1 MVSCLYQRFFST
13 TKRPIELISPSRTAS
28 ISGGRLSALL
38 MDGVHLGE
46 ITGCGTLEAWD
57 VIVLGDGPAA
67 LRSAA
72 EAAKQ
77 GATTLVLSVNALGS
91 DTHLAQDGLAAPLQ
105 ESNNRGH
112 REDTIRAGVYLNDQ
126 DIVASRT
133 AGATRQVDL
142 LERWG
147 VNFRRD
153 AHGLP
158 SARKAPGHAMTRN
171 IDAGDATGREIQQI
185 LEEQCMRHGVIRRG
199 DHLPL
204 SLIHTNQSIS
214 GITVVDLVNG
224 RISALQAKAVI
235 LADGGFEGAFSH
247 GAVGLGLDLALRAG
261 VSLRDL
267 EFIAHTPLGIKD
279 TNMILPLGLLHDGAT
294 LHEAN
299 GNDLEIGEGGLDAM
313 CQSVSNAFQPVLD
326 ARNLGDS
333 SKWWEAVFRSVQQRT
348 GVDLTRQTIEVEVRP
363 YATIG
368 GVSVDECGRAIL
380 SSWSRWFTGLYA
392 AGDASCSGFH
402 GADLLPGNQMLDS
415 LLGGAAAGT
424 HAGEW
429 VQKRKFSNAHA
440 AHDAEQSAQAD
451 HAAVSEHDEEGVVR
465 VGHVVSKIRDTVRSA
480 LGFSRNAAGLESAI
494 ESLESAEIL
503 AESIHADQSSL
514 IANTNIVEIA
524 RAQASA
530 RLTLASAH
538 AALARSESRGC
549 HHRNDFAEPNEEH
562 LTHYTVNQTGDVKT
576 LALRKSKTGNW
587 ILPPQ

>member
-1 MVSCLYQRFFST
+1 M
-13 TKRPIELISPSRTAS
+13 
-28 ISGGRLSALL
+28 
-38 MDGVHLGE
+38 
-46 ITGCGTLEAWD
+46 EAWD

-91 DTHLAQDGLAAPLQ
+91 ESYLAQDGLAASLQ

-112 REDTIRAGVYLNDQ
+112 REDTIRAGAYLNDQ
-126 DIVASRT
+126 DIVASRS
-133 AGATRQVDL
+133 ADAHRQVDL

-153 AHGLP
+153 AHGIPLV
-158 SARKAPGHAMTRN
+158 RKAPGHGMARN
-171 IDAGDATGREIQQI
+171 ADAGDATGREIQQI

-204 SLIHTNQSIS
+204 SLIHTNQSVS

-224 RISALQAKAVI
+224 RIAALQAKAVI
-235 LADGGFEGAFSH
+235 IADGGFEGAFSH

-261 VSLRDL
+261 VPLRDL

-279 TNMILPLGLLHDGAT
+279 TNMMLPLGLLHDGAT

-299 GNDLEIGEGGLDAM
+299 GTDLEIGEGGLDAV
-313 CQSVSNAFQPVLD
+313 CQSVSKAFQPVLD

-333 SKWWEAVFRSVQQRT
+333 QDWWGAVFRSVKQRT
-348 GVDLTRQTIEVEVRP
+348 GIDLSRQTIAIEVRP
-363 YATIG
+363 YATLG
-368 GVSVDECGRAIL
+368 GIPVDENGRAIL
-380 SSWSRWFTGLYA
+380 STWSRWFTGLYA

-415 LLGGAAAGT
+415 LHGGAAAGI

-429 VQKRKFSNAHA
+429 VKIRKFSNPQA
-440 AHDAEQSAQAD
+440 AHEAEQSAQAD
-451 HAAVSEHDEEGVVR
+451 HSAVSEHSEDGVVR
-465 VGHVVSKIRDTVRSA
+465 VGHVVSKIRDTVQSS
-480 LGFSRNAAGLESAI
+480 LGFSRNAAGLQSAI
-494 ESLESAEIL
+494 DSLESASIL

-530 RLTLASAH
+530 RLTLA
-538 AALARSESRGC
+538 AAQAGLARNESRGC
-549 HHRNDFAEPNEEH
+549 HHRNDFLDSNEDH
-562 LTHYTVNQTGDVKT
+562 LTHYTVNQMGDVKT

>member
-1 MVSCLYQRFFST
+1 M
-13 TKRPIELISPSRTAS
+13 
-28 ISGGRLSALL
+28 
-38 MDGVHLGE
+38 
-46 ITGCGTLEAWD
+46 EAWD

-77 GATTLVLSVNALGS
+77 GATTLVLSINALGS
-91 DTHLAQDGLAAPLQ
+91 EPHLAQGGLAAPLQ
-105 ESNNRGH
+105 ESNNRDH
-112 REDTIRAGVYLNDQ
+112 REDTIRAGAFLNDQ

-133 AGATRQVDL
+133 AAASRQVDL

-153 AHGLP
+153 AHGIPLV
-158 SARKAPGHAMTRN
+158 RKAPGHGMARN
-171 IDAGDATGREIQQI
+171 ADAGDATGREIQQI

-224 RISALQAKAVI
+224 RIVALQAKAVI
-235 LADGGFEGAFSH
+235 LADGGFEGAFNH
-247 GAVGLGLDLALRAG
+247 GVVGLGLDLALRAG
-261 VSLRDL
+261 ISLRDM

-279 TNMILPLGLLHDGAT
+279 TNMVLPLGLLHDGAT

-299 GNDLEIGEGGLDAM
+299 GSDLEMGEGGLDSI

-333 SKWWEAVFRSVQQRT
+333 SKWWKAVFRSVQQRT
-348 GVDLTRQTIEVEVRP
+348 GVDMNRQTLAIEVRP
-363 YATIG
+363 YATLG
-368 GVSVDECGRAIL
+368 GVPVDECGRAIL
-380 SSWSRWFTGLYA
+380 STWSRWFTGLYA

-402 GADLLPGNQMLDS
+402 GADLLPGNQMLDTI
-415 LLGGAAAGT
+415 LGGAAAGL

-429 VQKRKFSNAHA
+429 VKTRQFSNTQA
-440 AHDAEQSAQAD
+440 AHDAEQAAQAD
-451 HAAVSEHDEEGVVR
+451 HAAVSGHSEEGVVR
-465 VGHVVSKIRDTVRSA
+465 VGHAVSKVRDAVQSA

-494 ESLESAEIL
+494 KSLESASIL
-503 AESIHADQSSL
+503 AESIHIDQSSL
-514 IANTNIVEIA
+514 IANSNLVEIA
-524 RAQASA
+524 RVQASA
-530 RLTLASAH
+530 RLTLATAQ
-538 AALARSESRGC
+538 AALARKESRGC
-549 HHRNDFAEPNEEH
+549 HHRTDFTDSNGEY
-562 LTHYTVNQTGDVKT
+562 LTHYTVNQMGEVNT

>member
-1 MVSCLYQRFFST
+1 M
-13 TKRPIELISPSRTAS
+13 
-28 ISGGRLSALL
+28 
-38 MDGVHLGE
+38 
-46 ITGCGTLEAWD
+46 EAWD

-91 DTHLAQDGLAAPLQ
+91 ESYLAQDGLAASLQ

-112 REDTIRAGVYLNDQ
+112 REDTIRAGAYLNDQ
-126 DIVASRT
+126 DIVASRS
-133 AGATRQVDL
+133 ADAHRQVDL

-153 AHGLP
+153 AHGIPLV
-158 SARKAPGHAMTRN
+158 RKAPGHGMARN
-171 IDAGDATGREIQQI
+171 ADAGDATGREIQQI

-204 SLIHTNQSIS
+204 SLIHTNQSVS

-224 RISALQAKAVI
+224 RIAALQAKAVI
-235 LADGGFEGAFSH
+235 IADGGFEGAFSH

-261 VSLRDL
+261 VPLRDL

-279 TNMILPLGLLHDGAT
+279 TNMMLPLGLLHDGAT

-299 GNDLEIGEGGLDAM
+299 GADLEIGEGGLDAV
-313 CQSVSNAFQPVLD
+313 CQSVSKAFQPVLD

-333 SKWWEAVFRSVQQRT
+333 QDWWGAVFRSVKQRT
-348 GVDLTRQTIEVEVRP
+348 GIDLSRQTIAIEVRP
-363 YATIG
+363 YATLG
-368 GVSVDECGRAIL
+368 GIPVDENGRAIL
-380 SSWSRWFTGLYA
+380 STWSRWFTGLYA

-415 LLGGAAAGT
+415 LHGGAAAGI

-429 VQKRKFSNAHA
+429 VKIRKFSNPQA
-440 AHDAEQSAQAD
+440 AHEAEQSAQAD
-451 HAAVSEHDEEGVVR
+451 HSAVSEHSEDGVVR
-465 VGHVVSKIRDTVRSA
+465 VGHVVSKIRDTVQSS
-480 LGFSRNAAGLESAI
+480 LGFSRNAAGLQSAI
-494 ESLESAEIL
+494 DSLESASIL

-530 RLTLASAH
+530 RLTLA
-538 AALARSESRGC
+538 AAQAGLARNESRGC
-549 HHRNDFAEPNEEH
+549 HHRNDFLDSNEDH